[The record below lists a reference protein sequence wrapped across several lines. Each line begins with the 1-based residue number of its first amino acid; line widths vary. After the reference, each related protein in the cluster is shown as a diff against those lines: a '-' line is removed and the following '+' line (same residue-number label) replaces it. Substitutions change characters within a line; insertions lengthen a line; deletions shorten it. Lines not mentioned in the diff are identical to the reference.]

1 MNFYREASL
10 SQVLSPTNV
19 EFSGCT
25 VISPKNGE
33 YAGRNIIILENEK
46 DDEECDIF
54 KLDMKIKES
63 KR

>member
-33 YAGRNIIILENEK
+33 YAGRNIIILENERK
-46 DDEECDIF
+46 NEEEECDIF
-54 KLDMKIKES
+54 
-63 KR
+63 